1 MLEHYGRR
9 NNIKISGIPD
19 SVEQNSLEKKIVSIF
34 SKIGVDVTSN
44 DIEACHRIGKSQ
56 NN

>member
-44 DIEACHRIGKSQ
+44 DIEACHRIRKSQ